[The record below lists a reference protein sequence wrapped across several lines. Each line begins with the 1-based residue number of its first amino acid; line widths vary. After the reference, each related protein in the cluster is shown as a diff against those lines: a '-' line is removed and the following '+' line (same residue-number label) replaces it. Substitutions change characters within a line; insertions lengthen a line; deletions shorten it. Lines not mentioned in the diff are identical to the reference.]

1 MDQILQRGRSA
12 PAPHTRAFS
21 SALNQTQNNPLV
33 RKEESPLTS
42 GMQVTSAQLV
52 SAATPTQNVLDQTWL
67 RAQNSNTG
75 ASDFLPMQNQRSNAQ
90 ARPTVRFSKK
100 VFQSNC
106 NVAAAGDPRAKLG
119 SYTQAYGTI
128 NKSDLENLLRSQP
141 YRQ

>member
-12 PAPHTRAFS
+12 PAPHNRAFS

-33 RKEESPLTS
+33 RKDDSPLTS
-42 GMQVTSAQLV
+42 GIQVTSAQLV
-52 SAATPTQNVLDQTWL
+52 GAPRCRTCL
-67 RAQNSNTG
+67 RVELKYKDISVFPST
-75 ASDFLPMQNQRSNAQ
+75 QNQRSNSQ
-90 ARPTVRFSKK
+90 VRPVVRYSKK

>member
-1 MDQILQRGRSA
+1 MDQILQRGCSA
-12 PAPHTRAFS
+12 PAPHNRAFS

-33 RKEESPLTS
+33 RKDETPLTS
-42 GMQVTSAQLV
+42 GIQVTSATLV
-52 SAATPTQNVLDQTWL
+52 SAPQSRTCLKRNNNLWMSLFFPPV
-67 RAQNSNTG
+67 
-75 ASDFLPMQNQRSNAQ
+75 QNQRSNSHV
-90 ARPTVRFSKK
+90 RPAVRYSKK